1 MVAFWFPWGKK
12 ILRPLIQGRLP
23 ENLHEFSEEELVLLG
38 RRRRMGFEIVKDL
51 NRQSDFQ

>member
-23 ENLHEFSEEELVLLG
+23 ENLHEFPEEELVLLG

-51 NRQSDFQ
+51 NK

>member
-51 NRQSDFQ
+51 NK